1 MEERVNYL
9 FLQYLNNTSS
19 QKELEEFFE
28 YITKTKTDNDLRVLI
43 RKVYDEIKKTHP
55 SLTYV
60 DGSGNLVFDRAGW
73 SDPNPSAGRFQK
85 KKLAVVLPIIFL
97 VLLTAGAFWIFP
109 GTSTKEP
116 AIATIQSLTKKFTE
130 RKEQRFLLLPDSTQV
145 WLNAASSLEFPDKF
159 KGNNREVYLTGEAFF
174 DVKHS
179 DNFPFLIHT
188 KNITTTVVGTA
199 FNIKAYP
206 NQKTIIVSVSRG
218 KVKVSKND
226 QLIATLTKGQQ
237 VKVNNA
243 KNKDTVTA
251 KEVPIE
257 KISSWQQ
264 GDLIYDDIAFEDIVK
279 DLQNVFNVEIKIEN
293 PAIGQLGIT
302 TSFNRDIG
310 AQKAAAILCRFT
322 NRQLVNENGILTI
335 K

>member
-1 MEERVNYL
+1 MEERLNYL
-9 FLQYLNNTSS
+9 FLQYLNNRSS
-19 QKELEEFFE
+19 EKELEEFFE

-60 DGSGNLVFDRAGW
+60 DGSGNLVFNESEHMDSNSFVTR
-73 SDPNPSAGRFQK
+73 PQK
-85 KKLAVVLPIIFL
+85 KKLLMVLPIVFL
-97 VLLTAGAFWIFP
+97 VLLTAGAFWIFN
-109 GTSTKEP
+109 GTGAKEP
-116 AIATIQSLTKKFTE
+116 TIATVQSLTKKFTE
-130 RKEQRFLLLPDSTQV
+130 RKEQRYLLLPDSTQV

-159 KGNNREVYLTGEAFF
+159 KGNKREVYLTGEAYF
-174 DVKHS
+174 DVKHE

-188 KNITTTVVGTA
+188 KNVTTTVVGTA

-206 NQKTIIVSVSRG
+206 NQKVIIVSVSRG
-218 KVKVSKND
+218 KVKVSRND

-237 VKVNNA
+237 VKVDKA
-243 KNKDTVTA
+243 KNEDTITA
-251 KEVPIE
+251 KEVAIE
-257 KISSWQQ
+257 KISGWQQ

-293 PAIGQLGIT
+293 PSIGQLGIT

-310 AQKAAAILCRFT
+310 AQKAVAILCRFT
-322 NRQLVNENGILTI
+322 NRQLVNQNGTLII